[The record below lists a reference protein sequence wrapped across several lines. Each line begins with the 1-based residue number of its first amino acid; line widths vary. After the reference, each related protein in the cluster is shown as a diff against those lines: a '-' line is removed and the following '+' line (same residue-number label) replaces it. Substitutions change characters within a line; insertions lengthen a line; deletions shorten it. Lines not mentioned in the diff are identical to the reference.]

1 MTTPLVDRIA
11 LVTGSTQGIGRDIAA
26 ELLASGARVVVSS
39 HDGDHANTVAQEL
52 DPTGNRT
59 LALRLD
65 VRERADFEAAVT
77 AIVAKWDR
85 IDILVNNAG
94 ITVSQDFF
102 DITDD
107 DWDAVQTTNL
117 RSVFIGCQVVA
128 PVMRANGFG
137 RIINH
142 ASLAGQQGG
151 AVAGPHYAAA
161 KAGIIVLTKIL
172 AGTLARDGI
181 TVNAIAPAAIAGP
194 VMETLPASRLQELAA
209 NIPVGRFGTGAE
221 VAALVSYL
229 CSDRAAFITGTTVDI
244 NGGLHMR

>member
-1 MTTPLVDRIA
+1 MTQLPDRVA

-26 ELLASGARVVVSS
+26 ELLACGARVVVSS
-39 HDGDHANTVAQEL
+39 RSGERAAAVAEEL
-52 DPTGNRT
+52 DPTRSRT
-59 LALRLD
+59 VGMRLD
-65 VRERADFEAAVT
+65 VSQRADFVAAVAAT
-77 AIVAKWDR
+77 MAKWGR

-94 ITVSQDFF
+94 VTLSQDFF

-107 DWDAVQTTNL
+107 EWDAVQATNL
-117 RSVFIGCQVVA
+117 RSVFIGSQVVA

-137 RIINH
+137 RIVNH

-151 AVAGPHYAAA
+151 SVAGPHYAAA

-172 AGTLARDGI
+172 AGKLAGDGV
-181 TVNAIAPAAIAGP
+181 TVNAIAPAAIQGP
-194 VMETLPASRLQELAA
+194 VMDTLSAARLAELAGT
-209 NIPVGRFGTGAE
+209 IPVGRFGTGEE
-221 VAALVSYL
+221 VAALVAYL

>member
-1 MTTPLVDRIA
+1 MTELADRIA
-11 LVTGSTQGIGRDIAA
+11 LVTGSTQGIGRAIAA
-26 ELLASGARVVVSS
+26 ELIAKGARVVVSS
-39 HDGDHANTVAQEL
+39 HDGDHAAAVAVEL
-52 DPTGNRT
+52 DPTGDR
-59 LALRLD
+59 ALGLKLD
-65 VRERADFEAAVT
+65 VRERRDFEVAAAAT
-77 AIVAKWDR
+77 IAKWGR

-107 DWDAVQTTNL
+107 DWDNVQATNL
-117 RSVFIGCQVVA
+117 RSVFIGSQVVA
-128 PVMRANGFG
+128 PTMRANGFG
-137 RIINH
+137 RIVNH

-172 AGTLARDGI
+172 AAKLARDGV

-194 VMETLPASRLQELAA
+194 VMETLPAARLEELAG
-209 NIPVGRFGTGAE
+209 NIPVGRFGTGDE
-221 VAALVSYL
+221 VAGLVSYL
-229 CSDRAAFITGTTVDI
+229 CSDRAAFITGATVDI

>member
-1 MTTPLVDRIA
+1 MTALADRTA

-26 ELLASGARVVVSS
+26 ELIAQGARVVVSS
-39 HDGDHANTVAQEL
+39 HDGDHAASVAREL
-52 DPTGNRT
+52 DPTGNR
-59 LALRLD
+59 ALGLKLD
-65 VRERADFEAAVT
+65 VREREDFEAAAAAT
-77 AIVAKWDR
+77 IAKWGR

-94 ITVSQDFF
+94 ITISQEFF

-117 RSVFIGCQVVA
+117 RSVFIGSQVVA
-128 PVMRANGFG
+128 PAMRANGFG
-137 RIINH
+137 RIVNH

-151 AVAGPHYAAA
+151 AVAGAHYAAA

-172 AGTLARDGI
+172 AGKLARDGI

-194 VMETLPASRLQELAA
+194 IMETLPTARLEELAG
-209 NIPVGRFGTGAE
+209 NIPVGRFGTGDE
-221 VAALVSYL
+221 VAGLVSYL
-229 CSDRAAFITGTTVDI
+229 CSDRAAFITGATVDI

>member
-1 MTTPLVDRIA
+1 VTLLADRVA

-26 ELLASGARVVVSS
+26 ELLAGGAQVVVSS
-39 HDGDHANTVAQEL
+39 HDGEHAAAVAREL
-52 DPTGNRT
+52 DPTGSRT

-65 VRERADFEAAVT
+65 VRERADFEAAAAT
-77 AIVAKWDR
+77 MVAKWGR

-102 DITDD
+102 DITDE
-107 DWDAVQTTNL
+107 DWDTVQTTNL
-117 RSVFIGCQVVA
+117 RSVFIGCQIIA
-128 PVMRANGFG
+128 PLMRANGFG
-137 RIINH
+137 RIVNH

-172 AGTLARDGI
+172 AAKLAGDGI

-194 VMETLPASRLQELAA
+194 VMQTLPASRLEELAG
-209 NIPVGRFGTGAE
+209 NIPVGRFGTGKE
-221 VAALVSYL
+221 VAGLVSYL
-229 CSDRAAFITGTTVDI
+229 CSDRAAFITGATVDI